1 MSRPV
6 YHLYHP
12 CTFFGLSLNDPNE
25 TSFRSSRVS
34 VVPKPRGT
42 KSWKLQNPIQRKI
55 KRLFDLGTPQRSSR
69 FQFGRHK
76 NHLVFGGFSLQ
87 SSTTHP
93 LEVSL
98 SQKGFITLSGMALA
112 TLVIW
117 VFLGVGAMGHVLK
130 EKMKL
135 SSHCVHRVLRLQ
147 NELKKPLVQILKLNP
162 QAKRLRVQQAQTQ
175 KRLARAVATGNE
187 AMAAVLTA
195 RLIWIANQQLLL
207 RAKQEGYFLQAGLL
221 RQEFHHQSIPGSR
234 RIQKWTH
241 YPDESKT
248 LALTAY
254 PPGSLSPSYKPSNN
268 FSNLQK
274 KTYKISKKISFGFL
288 PQKFFSGGPKFLKLN
303 RTCTATL
310 KQKGELRWTP
320 ILKKDKASW
329 RFSYGSA

>member
-1 MSRPV
+1 
-6 YHLYHP
+6 
-12 CTFFGLSLNDPNE
+12 
-25 TSFRSSRVS
+25 
-34 VVPKPRGT
+34 
-42 KSWKLQNPIQRKI
+42 
-55 KRLFDLGTPQRSSR
+55 
-69 FQFGRHK
+69 
-76 NHLVFGGFSLQ
+76 
-87 SSTTHP
+87 
-93 LEVSL
+93 
-98 SQKGFITLSGMALA
+98 MALA

-117 VFLGVGAMGHVLK
+117 VFLGVGAMGHILK

-147 NELKKPLVQILKLNP
+147 NDLKKPLVQILKLNP
-162 QAKRLRVQQAQTQ
+162 RAKRLRVQQAQTQ

-187 AMAAVLTA
+187 ALAAVLTA

-207 RAKQEGYFLQAGLL
+207 RAKQEGLFLQAGLL

-234 RIQKWTH
+234 QVQKWTH

-254 PPGSLSPSYKPSNN
+254 PPGSLSPSYKPSMN

-274 KTYKISKKISFGFL
+274 KSYKISKQISFGFL
-288 PQKFFSGGPKFLKLN
+288 PERFFSGLPKFLKLN
-303 RTCTATL
+303 RSCTATL
-310 KQKGELRWTP
+310 KKQGEFRWTP